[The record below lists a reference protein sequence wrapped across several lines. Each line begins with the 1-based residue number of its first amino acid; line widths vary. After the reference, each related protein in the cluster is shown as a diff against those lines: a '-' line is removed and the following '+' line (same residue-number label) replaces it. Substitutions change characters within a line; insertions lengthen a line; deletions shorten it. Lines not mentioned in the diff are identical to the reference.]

1 MVPDS
6 TCPWLYCAATATAYL
21 LAERPLPFRSDSPK
35 SQASSPTPLRW
46 CRVLASATTP
56 AALLPPPP
64 SAPLDKESVDV
75 KAAREALDEAMD
87 VALENHKRCVVK
99 ADRLVAKDVELLRCV
114 IRQAKR
120 YLSGGSREKNIKGFL
135 EVVVAYV
142 MENLQD

>member
-1 MVPDS
+1 M
-6 TCPWLYCAATATAYL
+6 
-21 LAERPLPFRSDSPK
+21 
-35 SQASSPTPLRW
+35 
-46 CRVLASATTP
+46 
-56 AALLPPPP
+56 
-64 SAPLDKESVDV
+64 DV